1 MPTFYGLTA
10 DHNVEQLKVERH
22 ATDFL
27 FTALRQACLLTII
40 VPIKGDAKS
49 LSLTSYAGLRD
60 VMFVLERSH
69 NFVSFY

>member
-27 FTALRQACLLTII
+27 FTALRQACLLPII

-49 LSLTSYAGLRD
+49 QSLS
-60 VMFVLERSH
+60 
-69 NFVSFY
+69 NFVRGFKGCYVCLGEKS

>member
-1 MPTFYGLTA
+1 MPTFYGLAA
-10 DHNVEQLKVERH
+10 DHNVEQLKLEGH
-22 ATDFL
+22 GTDFL

-60 VMFVLERSH
+60 VMFVLSH